1 MGSKNPELSIE
12 RRVFYLAISECK
24 YVTDV
29 ALVSSEL
36 RNLSDNRKTH

>member
-1 MGSKNPELSIE
+1 MGQKTQVLRIE
-12 RRVFYLAISECK
+12 TRGFYLAISECK

-36 RNLSDNRKTH
+36 KNLSDNRKTH